1 MSDFNQKFL
10 SGIFKLRLS
19 IELLMINNFRE
30 EQFFR
35 LQAENFGF
43 RGMFS
48 SLMFSTKN
56 CKIKKNNFNEIAA
69 IKNFQPKGI
78 VKSFANLH
86 SDHKIIV
93 LLAKLSADLCVF
105 N

>member
-1 MSDFNQKFL
+1 
-10 SGIFKLRLS
+10 
-19 IELLMINNFRE
+19 MINNLRE
-30 EQFFR
+30 EQLFQ

-43 RGMFS
+43 RRMFS
-48 SLMFSTKN
+48 GLMFSTKN
-56 CKIKKNNFNEIAA
+56 CKIKKNYLNEIAA
-69 IKNFQPKGI
+69 FKNFHSKGI